1 MVSRRKILA
10 ILLVV
15 LAVTG
20 LAWLFVRNPDLG
32 NIEFPDLF
40 GGGITG
46 GTTTTGTGQTSTT
59 SSIISS
65 TTLPANPQNPTTT
78 TTTSG
83 TGTGSVSG
91 LDQALAGNSGLNN
104 FLNARNCG
112 LVNIGYVQF
121 CDTFPD
127 NALDAKKWKS
137 YGTITVIP
145 GSVTFNNA
153 TMVSKGGFYY
163 GKFATFRVEL
173 NPYRPPRPG
182 QGPCPGGYVWSDIR
196 HACVWDYA
204 VWGFARG
211 SSANA
216 IQWGIYWEQNITS
229 IRSHTRYT
237 DFATR
242 TQLDEVSQWRPMP
255 SGVTEYALNWNV
267 DAHGAFVQFI
277 YKAQN
282 GTIVYFAKHTTA
294 IPKTFLYLF
303 AASNGTHFILH
314 RVIILPAWRNGD
326 LPLVNLAIRPDELG
340 L

>member
-1 MVSRRKILA
+1 MNRK
-10 ILLVV
+10 V
-15 LAVTG
+15 LAVMVIALVLVAAVVFIDISGVSIPGVTTSSTSSTSSGTKSTG
-20 LAWLFVRNPDLG
+20 STT
-32 NIEFPDLF
+32 
-40 GGGITG
+40 TG
-46 GTTTTGTGQTSTT
+46 SITTGTGIPS
-59 SSIISS
+59 
-65 TTLPANPQNPTTT
+65 NPQNPTSTT
-78 TTTSG
+78 TTG
-83 TGTGSVSG
+83 GGTGSVTG

-104 FLNARNCG
+104 FLTARNCG
-112 LVNIGYVQF
+112 LTNIGYVLF

-127 NALDAKKWKS
+127 NSLDAKKWKS
-137 YGTITVIP
+137 YGNITVTP
-145 GSVTFNNA
+145 GNVVFDNA

-182 QGPCPGGYVWSDIR
+182 QGSCPGGYIYSIGR
-196 HACVWDYA
+196 HACVYDYA

-216 IQWGIYWEQNITS
+216 IQWGVYWEQNITS

-237 DFATR
+237 DFMTH
-242 TQLDEVSQWRPMP
+242 TQLDEVSPWRPAP
-255 SGVTEYALNWNV
+255 SGITEYALNWNV
-267 DAHGAFVQFI
+267 DAHGAYVQFV

-326 LPLVNLAIRPDELG
+326 IPLISLAVLPNLFQDW
-340 L
+340 